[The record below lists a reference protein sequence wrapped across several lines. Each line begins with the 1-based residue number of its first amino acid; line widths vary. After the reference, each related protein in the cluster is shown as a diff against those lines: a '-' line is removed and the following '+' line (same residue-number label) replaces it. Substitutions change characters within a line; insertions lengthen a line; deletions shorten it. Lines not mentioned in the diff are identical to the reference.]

1 MSWHPE
7 PDPSILP
14 GTTILHFFTCR
25 SSIREDP
32 QRSEKCRDSCTRFV
46 NPIVVPAV
54 AANDQ
59 PGPTVFLV
67 VTKKFDIPT
76 QTLHE
81 PPSMVNVNQ
90 GNNTIQKNKLIK
102 TS

>member
-7 PDPSILP
+7 PEPSLLP
-14 GTTILHFFTCR
+14 ETTILHFTLVGQVLGK
-25 SSIREDP
+25 IR
-32 QRSEKCRDSCTRFV
+32 RDSCTRFV
-46 NPIVVPAV
+46 NPILVPAV
-54 AANDQ
+54 ATDDQ

-90 GNNTIQKNKLIK
+90 GNNTTQKNK
-102 TS
+102 